1 MRALL
6 QTMSFVQLFCLSTHC
21 CKIRANSVA
30 QLELF
35 LGQKMSRKELSQL
48 LVVLLSTLVFPK
60 GREKG
65 ECTGAGSISKWE
77 VKEIQGM

>member
-1 MRALL
+1 
-6 QTMSFVQLFCLSTHC
+6 
-21 CKIRANSVA
+21 
-30 QLELF
+30 
-35 LGQKMSRKELSQL
+35 MSRKELSQL

-77 VKEIQGM
+77 VKEIQGMERSQMHKGVLGTE